1 MTDGLGVYELLRLSE
16 LLGCASQLSIYTGY
30 SMGAKYVPLNE
41 SAPFA
46 ADAVDLLEFA
56 NGDAAATA
64 WGARR
69 AAMGHA
75 APFGLRRLE
84 VGNAEQLGRKGPPAL
99 SVGKRPA
106 WTVLKARG
114 SPTRAPERRL
124 SSSEACPWPSTAR
137 PEGESRLSTPFRR
150 RATWRG
156 TTHTTG

>member
-1 MTDGLGVYELLRLSE
+1 MEGPRTPGLDSRWRPPNPGSCRPARSRTLSAAHAVPAAPRDSAWGYWVTDGLGVYELLRLSE

-30 SMGAKYVPLNE
+30 SMGAAYVPLNRG
-41 SAPFA
+41 ARFA

-106 WTVLKARG
+106 WTV
-114 SPTRAPERRL
+114 
-124 SSSEACPWPSTAR
+124 
-137 PEGESRLSTPFRR
+137 
-150 RATWRG
+150 
-156 TTHTTG
+156 